1 MVKRDKMKATYDK
14 LPEYSILN
22 YHVLES
28 MADWVRMVD
37 YDGTVLYANEA
48 MKRAL
53 GADLIGKKCYETTGK
68 NDRCNFCI
76 SKRSIINN
84 EVVQKEEIIN
94 GRYYSV
100 ISSPVKDMDGNII
113 GAVEVLRDVTRERKL
128 ELELIEKNTMMI
140 NDIKFAE
147 KIQRKILPKKGL
159 YKNVK
164 IDHIYKPSE
173 MLSGD
178 IFDVFYIDDNKIGVY
193 ICDVAGHGITASM
206 MTMFVRQT
214 MRSIKD
220 YIKSPS
226 VALTELHKSFSTL
239 DLGTDR
245 YFTIF
250 YGVFDT
256 SNNRFIY
263 ANAGHNC
270 IPIKYNSKG
279 VELLKIK
286 GFPISLIFNEIYY
299 EENEIILSEN
309 DKLLFYTDGIS
320 EVRDANGTEFGV
332 NRIIEIIKEDNEN
345 VLDNIIDSVERFR
358 WGEQRDD
365 YAMLLMEIL
374 GNRES

>member
-1 MVKRDKMKATYDK
+1 MLKRDKMKATYDK

>member
-1 MVKRDKMKATYDK
+1 MLKRDKMKATYDK

-113 GAVEVLRDVTRERKL
+113 GVVEVLRDVTRERKL

>member
-76 SKRSIINN
+76 LKRSIINN